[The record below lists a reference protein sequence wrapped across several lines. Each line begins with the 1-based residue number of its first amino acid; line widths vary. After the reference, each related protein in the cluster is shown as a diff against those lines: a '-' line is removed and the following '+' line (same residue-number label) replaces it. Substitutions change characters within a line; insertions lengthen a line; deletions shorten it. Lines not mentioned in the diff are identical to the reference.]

1 MSPGLPSAPAPQD
14 LLIRPSP
21 PGPHLGG
28 QVRGGLPVYGGSE
41 GSPPGKMA
49 AKEPCQPRLIIPVIS
64 ANSFPGQPLQG
75 RFQEQ
80 LTVIILNPPTPL
92 PSPSPARGGDTS
104 AVREAPQVAARVLQ
118 GPSDPAQPWWERGEG
133 RGLQKGRAGSPWP
146 APPAAPQGVPA
157 PNAAPA
163 PCPPALSVSQR
174 PSMPSQ
180 ASDDRKE
187 EEARPHLRDKSL
199 RLGDHSGVEWSQAT
213 GRVASCLTG
222 AH

>member
-49 AKEPCQPRLIIPVIS
+49 AKEPCQPGLIIPVIS

-118 GPSDPAQPWWERGEG
+118 GPSDPAQPWVGKRGGKRAPERPGWLPLASPTRRPP
-133 RGLQKGRAGSPWP
+133 RGASPQRRPCSLPTSTFCVSAPFHAIAG
-146 APPAAPQGVPA
+146 
-157 PNAAPA
+157 
-163 PCPPALSVSQR
+163 
-174 PSMPSQ
+174 
-180 ASDDRKE
+180 
-187 EEARPHLRDKSL
+187 LR
-199 RLGDHSGVEWSQAT
+199 
-213 GRVASCLTG
+213 
-222 AH
+222 